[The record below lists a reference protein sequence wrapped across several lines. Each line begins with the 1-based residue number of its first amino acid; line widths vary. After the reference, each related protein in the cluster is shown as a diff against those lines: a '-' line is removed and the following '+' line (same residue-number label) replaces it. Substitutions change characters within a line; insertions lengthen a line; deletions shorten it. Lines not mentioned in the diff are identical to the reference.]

1 METTSPQVDLKP
13 LQFNRP
19 QLRFV
24 LGQISSSNSVWSRA
38 TGKSSKIAWLIH
50 RIITEMPRSCWGIV
64 GSTYQQ
70 ILTRTLPSTI
80 AALERLGY
88 YKDVHYFIG
97 RKPPP
102 SWGWPE
108 PFQRPVKYD
117 NFIIFYTGA
126 GFHLITQDGGGGS
139 SRGMNLDGYIGD
151 EALLLNREKLGTD
164 VIASNRGNVDFWP
177 NCPLHHGGFLFSSM
191 PWGDQGKWLLD
202 DAAYYERDG
211 YDFGRIR
218 DQLIALQLQFVDT
231 RSKSTRLALYEE
243 IRQLSSQLRFYPNPK
258 AYGKGRAAIAKG
270 LLYSEANIFDNL
282 QNVGISYLEDQRRE
296 LSDFVFLIEI
306 LNKRPLTVEAGF
318 YPKLDVSHHAQECP
332 ANDYVAGLEFNLKK
346 LGVHDSRMDGD
357 CRSHLPIRGAVDW
370 GSKIST
376 LTVAQIH
383 ADVREYR
390 FLKGFY
396 VKHPKLIDD
405 LADLFI
411 RYYQNH
417 LNKVFEFIQDNEWGN
432 ARRPDSSLTYNQQF
446 AERLR
451 EAGWRVKVFDQG
463 RVPDY
468 GERYRLA
475 YELLGE
481 TDERQLRIRFN
492 KINCKDPLTAMSLA
506 PVRQGSKGQIEKD
519 KSSERKITLPGQE
532 ATHFTDTV
540 DLHFLS
546 IDKHVARTSGNLTN
560 GLLIVSG

>member
-1 METTSPQVDLKP
+1 MTTP
-13 LQFNRP
+13 
-19 QLRFV
+19 
-24 LGQISSSNSVWSRA
+24 SSANSVWSRA

-50 RIITEMPRSCWGIV
+50 RIVTEMPRSCWGIV

-80 AALERLGY
+80 ASLERIGY

-139 SRGMNLDGYIGD
+139 SRGMNLDGYIAD

-164 VIASNRGNVDFWP
+164 VIASNRGNVDYWP
-177 NCPLHHGGFLFSSM
+177 KATLHHGKFLFSSM
-191 PWGDQGKWLLD
+191 PWGDTGKWLLD
-202 DAAYYERDG
+202 DAAYYAEDG
-211 YDFGRIR
+211 YDFQKIR
-218 DQLIALQLQFVDT
+218 DAMIALQLQFVDT
-231 RSKSTRLALYEE
+231 RSQKKRLDLYAE

-258 AYGKGRAAIAKG
+258 RIGKGHLSIPKG

-282 QNVGISYLEDQRRE
+282 QNVGIGYLEDQRRE
-296 LSDFVFLIEI
+296 LSDFVFMIEI
-306 LNKRPLTVEAGF
+306 LNKRPATVEAGF
-318 YPKLDVSHHAQECP
+318 YPKLDVAHHAQECP
-332 ANDYVAGLEFNLKK
+332 NNDYVAGLEFNLRK
-346 LGVHDSRMDGD
+346 LGAHDSRMDGD
-357 CRSHLPIRGAVDW
+357 CRSHQPIRGAVDW

-376 LTVAQIH
+376 LTLAQIH

-390 FLKGFY
+390 FLKGLY

-411 RYYQNH
+411 RYYQHH
-417 LNKVFEFIQDNEWGN
+417 LVKVFEFIQDNEWGN

-446 AERLR
+446 AERLKA
-451 EAGWRVKVFDQG
+451 AGWRVRVFDQG

-492 KINCKDPLTAMSLA
+492 KVNCKDPLTAMSLA
-506 PVRQGSKGQIEKD
+506 PVKQGTRGEIQKD
-519 KSSERKITLPGQE
+519 KSSERKLTLPGQE
-532 ATHFTDTV
+532 ATHFTDII

-546 IDKHVARTSGNLTN
+546 IDKHVARSTGQGG
-560 GLLIVSG
+560 GLLLVSA